1 MNNKEIQK
9 SLRRVVNEAPINL
22 LGRIQASP
30 ILKIDQHD
38 RITRQDPPTKPFKR
52 IPCLAAAAAVITLLI
67 SGWHYQYQ
75 IPDTEIFLDINPS
88 IKIVTNRAD
97 HVLKFS
103 GENPDGERLIDH
115 LNLEGQP
122 LQEAIPLLMERMLQ
136 LGYLKDSQEVLLLSV
151 HNDDPKK
158 EAEKLSQTDN
168 FIHQTLQEE
177 GYHVIVL
184 GQKMEKSP
192 ELLEEAARYNISPG
206 KMTLIHRLIQLDHG
220 LTARDLTQRS
230 LKELLQISLSS
241 DSALPSDSKDQK
253 DPDKDRDR
261 DNNHDTDSD
270 DDEDGMHQED
280 GNAACSG
287 EVQSGAG
294 EDGDSEEEDEE
305 KDEGDTRDD
314 MEDAS
319 DDTEDAFNDEDDGD
333 DSIKEI

>member
-1 MNNKEIQK
+1 
-9 SLRRVVNEAPINL
+9 
-22 LGRIQASP
+22 
-30 ILKIDQHD
+30 
-38 RITRQDPPTKPFKR
+38 
-52 IPCLAAAAAVITLLI
+52 
-67 SGWHYQYQ
+67 
-75 IPDTEIFLDINPS
+75 
-88 IKIVTNRAD
+88 
-97 HVLKFS
+97 
-103 GENPDGERLIDH
+103 
-115 LNLEGQP
+115 
-122 LQEAIPLLMERMLQ
+122 
-136 LGYLKDSQEVLLLSV
+136 
-151 HNDDPKK
+151 
-158 EAEKLSQTDN
+158 
-168 FIHQTLQEE
+168 
-177 GYHVIVL
+177 
-184 GQKMEKSP
+184 MEKSP

>member
-30 ILKIDQHD
+30 ILKMDQHD
-38 RITRQDPPTKPFKR
+38 RITRQDPPTKPFKK

-103 GENPDGERLIDH
+103 GENPEGERLIDH

-192 ELLEEAARYNISPG
+192 ELLKEAARYNISPG

-220 LTARDLTQRS
+220 LTARELTQRS
-230 LKELLQISLSS
+230 LKELLQMTLSS
-241 DSALPSDSKDQK
+241 DAALPSDSKD
-253 DPDKDRDR
+253 
-261 DNNHDTDSD
+261 
-270 DDEDGMHQED
+270 QED

-305 KDEGDTRDD
+305 KDEGDTCDD
-314 MEDAS
+314 TEDAS
-319 DDTEDAFNDEDDGD
+319 DDTEDAFDDEDDGD
-333 DSIKEI
+333 DSLEEI